1 MRRWP
6 RELEE
11 PASPGLACLGG
22 EGQMPTSTLG
32 PVPQPGSC
40 PLPLRE
46 SRHLAS
52 SPVAFCLWPR
62 VLTIPCPSSRR
73 KSWTLGLTWDVGLGK
88 PESGCPGC
96 PAGPGFGGEERPL
109 SHASRLPELPPSL
122 RPDGVLS
129 RAAARGVHLA
139 PRRLRGKR
147 GVRRPHREDGPGGL
161 GP

>member
-1 MRRWP
+1 MKRRP

-11 PASPGLACLGG
+11 PASLGLTCLGG

-32 PVPQPGSC
+32 PVPQPDSC

-52 SPVAFCLWPR
+52 SPVAFCLWPQ

-73 KSWTLGLTWDVGLGK
+73 KSWMAEPRRPTLGLTWDVGLGK
-88 PESGCPGC
+88 PESGCPEC
-96 PAGPGFGGEERPL
+96 PAGPGFGGEERHFR
-109 SHASRLPELPPSL
+109 HASWLPELPPSL

-129 RAAARGVHLA
+129 RATA
-139 PRRLRGKR
+139 
-147 GVRRPHREDGPGGL
+147 
-161 GP
+161 